1 MLTFLCSGVRVRRL
15 LPLVLILY
23 TIPNI
28 AVSSQSTTTDEELR
42 FLNFVALE
50 SSEITGHS
58 FWEDQY
64 RPAQGDAE
72 MLLVVPWKQ
81 RDQFVSLFQSP
92 ALQENVAILIPA
104 PRRDPA
110 ATVALIQ
117 ELPISMRNMATVF
130 LDTTG
135 SPRWYAAVPH
145 TVTPVWLVEMVLR
158 HSEIP
163 VATTELSAS
172 RLGFG
177 REDAQMF
184 HALSAGLSAIRLEG
198 AVSPEVLP
206 DLLRVVKYQQTQERT
221 TRSHSVNYMIVPG
234 RNNVLIPEPILV
246 AQYIVLTAILLAYSL
261 FRPAKLRQFRRALGY
276 NISAIVISF
285 SFLFASLLV
294 GNLVIRLIQHVLPPE
309 TSVLLLMSGKASLA
323 MLTLGILAITVQ
335 RNTRRVAAV
344 FSGAA
349 VVLLF
354 LGALTIASISIVIGM
369 YLTVSFVFAILFSL
383 SRSSMLKG
391 LWFVLSLTPLGYLL
405 GTLALLND
413 LPMIEQLLTPQLYLE
428 VITAIILLPSLL
440 MLFRLDSLTPRIP
453 LVPIMT
459 MFATVGVAL
468 VAAFVINILEAEPRS
483 QVTLYQRYI
492 VDSGNLIHGTVGVSD
507 ATAGGTSRP
516 YALHIP
522 QYGTVTCSVLPCY
535 DDFSFTPE
543 VDDPPLL
550 SGRVE
555 ITSVLDRHTISWTV
569 TALQELEDVQIRFTL
584 PNEVQLY
591 ASDVPTRQPMGH
603 QGTVFQLDNGPAP
616 PREFGGSIVFR
627 TPVTPELVDT
637 HITARVHQSTTE
649 ISPAPDVL
657 LHTEEWNL
665 TIGEVPQ

>member
-1 MLTFLCSGVRVRRL
+1 MLTFLCSGVHVRRL

-50 SSEITGHS
+50 SSETTGHS

-110 ATVALIQ
+110 AAVALIQ
-117 ELPISMRNMATVF
+117 ELPISVRNMATVF
-130 LDTTG
+130 LDTSG
-135 SPRWYAAVPH
+135 SPRWYAAVPYA
-145 TVTPVWLVEMVLR
+145 VTPFWLVQMVLR

-163 VATTELSAS
+163 MATNELSAS

-177 REDAQMF
+177 REDTRMSQ
-184 HALSAGLSAIRLEG
+184 ALSAGISAIRLEG
-198 AVSPEVLP
+198 AMSPEVIP
-206 DLLRVVKYQQTQERT
+206 DILRIVTHKNSQEHT
-221 TRSHSVNYMIVPG
+221 NRSHSVNYMIVPG
-234 RNNVLIPEPILV
+234 WKSVLIPEPILV
-246 AQYIVLTAILLAYSL
+246 AQYIFLTAILIVYSL
-261 FRPAKLRQFRRALGY
+261 FRPAKLRQFRRALGH
-276 NISAIVISF
+276 NISAIIISF
-285 SFLFASLLV
+285 SFLFASLIV
-294 GNLVIRLIQHVLPPE
+294 GNLMIRLIQHILPPE
-309 TSVLLLMSGKASLA
+309 SSVLLLMSGKASLA
-323 MLTLGILAITVQ
+323 MMTLGILAITVQ
-335 RNTRRVAAV
+335 RNTQRVAAV

-369 YLTVSFVFAILFSL
+369 YLTVSFFFTILFSL
-383 SRSSMLKG
+383 SRSTVFKG
-391 LWFVLSLTPLGYLL
+391 LYFVLSLTPMGYLL

-413 LPMIEQLLTPQLYLE
+413 LPMVEQLLTPQLHQE
-428 VITAIILLPSLL
+428 VITAIILLPALL

-468 VAAFVINILEAEPRS
+468 VAAFVIHILQAEPRS
-483 QVTLYQRYI
+483 QVSLLQRYI
-492 VDSGNLIHGTVGVSD
+492 VSDGTLIHGTIHLRDVMDEGN
-507 ATAGGTSRP
+507 SRP
-516 YALHIP
+516 YSIHIP
-522 QYGTVTCSVLPCY
+522 QYGTVTCSFLPCTA
-535 DDFSFTPE
+535 DFSFTPE
-543 VDDPPLL
+543 FDNPPLL
-550 SGRVE
+550 SGIVE
-555 ITSVLDRHTISWTV
+555 ITSVLDRYTVSWTV
-569 TALQELEDVQIRFTL
+569 TALQELEDIQIRFTL
-584 PNEVQLY
+584 PTEVQLY

-603 QGTVFQLDNGPAP
+603 QGTVFHLDNGPAP

-665 TIGEVPQ
+665 TIGDAPQ